1 MLRGYETLL
10 AADTKVDVQTAM
22 AAASKLQAIIESREG
37 QADAAQIYVQMNRII
52 DAMKSTVPEEL
63 WPEILRKL
71 EGEAEPVTGD
81 HDEDLEA
88 DEDEYDPAEFAE
100 DDDDDDF

>member
-37 QADAAQIYVQMNRII
+37 QADVAEFYVKMNRII
-52 DAMKSTVPEEL
+52 DAVKSTVPDEL

-71 EGEAEPVTGD
+71 DGEAESPAD
-81 HDEDLEA
+81 QDDLLETDDA
-88 DEDEYDPAEFAE
+88 DYDPAEFAE
-100 DDDDDDF
+100 DDDDDDL